1 MAILSL
7 LRQEKGAGCLRIF
20 IGREGGSMMESSIL
34 LVDDEPNV
42 VAALTRALLDE
53 PYSINTAQGG
63 DEALQVMAS
72 RRFKVIISDERMP
85 GMAGAEFLSVVRE
98 RFPETVRIMLT
109 GHASLEATMKAVN
122 SGEIYRFF
130 TKPWNDT
137 ELKLA
142 IRSAIEKYDLEAENR
157 RLLKTVRHQAAELR
171 ALEQRYPGITLIE
184 KDEQGTVVLP
194 EMADDEV
201 ARLIEKYNR

>member
-1 MAILSL
+1 
-7 LRQEKGAGCLRIF
+7 
-20 IGREGGSMMESSIL
+20 MESSIL

-42 VAALTRALLDE
+42 AMALTRALLDE
-53 PYSINTAQGG
+53 PYGVSTARGG
-63 DEALQVMAS
+63 EEALKVMAQQ
-72 RRFKVIISDERMP
+72 RFKVVISDERMP
-85 GMAGAEFLSVVRE
+85 GMAGAEFLSIVRE
-98 RFPETVRIMLT
+98 RFPEIVRIMLT

-171 ALEQRYPGITLIE
+171 TLEQRYPGITRI
-184 KDEQGTVVLP
+184 DRDGSGTVVVP
-194 EMADDEV
+194 EMPDDEI
-201 ARLIEKYNR
+201 ARLIERYNRE